1 MAGSPKISPNS
12 DNAKEIKMKNIYI
25 HPKYRQMTTAND
37 IEYLVNDI
45 CMIQLQSEIPS
56 SKNIG
61 LVEMSPNYAANAS
74 SECYISGWGKD
85 KVLFKKSYYLLQQ
98 KLMIIVFLF

>member
-25 HPKYRQMTTAND
+25 HPKYRQMTTANN

-45 CMIQLQSEIPS
+45 CMIQLQSEIPSS

-85 KVLFKKSYYLLQQ
+85 KVLLFEKSYYYS
-98 KLMIIVFLF
+98 KD

>member
-85 KVLFKKSYYLLQQ
+85 KVLLAKINAYHSIFISIK
-98 KLMIIVFLF
+98 F

>member
-12 DNAKEIKMKNIYI
+12 KNAKEIKMKNIYI
-25 HPKYRQMTTAND
+25 HPKYRQMTTDND

-45 CMIQLQSEIPS
+45 CMIQLQSEIPL
-56 SKNIG
+56 SKHIG

-85 KVLFKKSYYLLQQ
+85 KVLIVFKKSYYYSTD
-98 KLMIIVFLF
+98 